1 MHIFVVQTK
10 PRHVVDW
17 HLRSVVV
24 SALFLVNLALM
35 PFVYYVSDPIVVSEA
50 YTIPWKVLAN
60 DSTAT
65 AAMRDHVTQLLGP
78 TAYSSNQG
86 MVAFRAVYPL
96 ASASTNSCSLPAV
109 SDLPGSIFYP
119 SRVRDNLTGAMCAL
133 SPFHAAWNIHYMGFP
148 VSMSMVWTTIEDGA
162 TTVYYIFSPIN
173 LSISWCVAML
183 FCRFAMSGYIV
194 RRTWLDYY
202 VHVQRLQ
209 SSSRDMTAV
218 VVGEPTSLILANK
231 WVILAF
237 VADLTI
243 HPTGMGAATVR
254 LLYAKDAWA
263 FCQGVVYFSRFVW
276 FSYAAIWLGNEWTL
290 RLPSISTSAC
300 AWTVTIVNLVLVRSI
315 GAMNVAYVIFSSAF
329 NLIDADATLD
339 VTICT
344 VASYGLYF
352 VLPFAMAFV
361 ADIAGSWHRKA
372 ATKPSASP
380 SMPVSTQTSREW
392 KQWILWRLYGF
403 GRGPCSK
410 PSAVGPLDRL
420 LEVDQTYQRHPML
433 RQDCTDCFILD
444 KTTGTMHQLC
454 LASRIRWPDRVAPIK
469 DDQKSGV
476 EAVSRLRVASMGGM
490 HTEEPLAS
498 WVSLQ

>member
-1 MHIFVVQTK
+1 
-10 PRHVVDW
+10 
-17 HLRSVVV
+17 
-24 SALFLVNLALM
+24 M
-35 PFVYYVSDPIVVSEA
+35 PFVYYLSDPIVVSED

-78 TAYSSNQG
+78 TAYYSNQG

-96 ASASTNSCSLPAV
+96 SSASTNSCTLPA
-109 SDLPGSIFYP
+109 
-119 SRVRDNLTGAMCAL
+119 RVRDNLTGAMCAL

-148 VSMSMVWTTIEDGA
+148 VSMSMVWTTIVDGV

-183 FCRFAMSGYIV
+183 FCRFTLSGYIV

-202 VHVQRLQ
+202 VHVLRLQ
-209 SSSRDMTAV
+209 SCSRDVKADVTAI

-254 LLYAKDAWA
+254 LLYAKDTWA
-263 FCQGVVYFSRFVW
+263 FCQGVIYLSRFVW

-290 RLPSISTSAC
+290 RLTSISTSAC

-315 GAMNVAYVIFSSAF
+315 GAMNVA
-329 NLIDADATLD
+329 
-339 VTICT
+339 
-344 VASYGLYF
+344 SYGLYS
-352 VLPFAMAFV
+352 VIPFAMAFV
-361 ADIAGSWHRKA
+361 ADIAGSCRHEAKHV
-372 ATKPSASP
+372 
-380 SMPVSTQTSREW
+380 PVSTQTSREW
-392 KQWILWRLYGF
+392 KQWILWRLYGW
-403 GRGPCSK
+403 PCSK

-433 RQDCTDCFILD
+433 RQDCTDCFIID

-454 LASRIRWPDRVAPIK
+454 LASRN
-469 DDQKSGV
+469 
-476 EAVSRLRVASMGGM
+476 
-490 HTEEPLAS
+490 
-498 WVSLQ
+498 